1 MRLFSFPLS
10 ALGCPGS
17 PYICLWRTFF
27 SFSARAVRALT
38 KKIYDGARA
47 SILRKKRKLA
57 KYVKRAIA
65 MAPVFLGA

>member
-17 PYICLWRTFF
+17 PYICVRRTF
-27 SFSARAVRALT
+27 FSARAVRALT
-38 KKIYDGARA
+38 KKIYDGARV
-47 SILRKKRKLA
+47 SILRKKRKFA